1 MLNDNEVGAL
11 EFLQTIPSGV
21 LSQFVKGE
29 VDINK
34 LLKLELSYRG
44 QDSNGK
50 WIGFNDAAK
59 HHQVSV

>member
-44 QDSNGK
+44 QDSDGK
-50 WIGFNDAAK
+50 WVGFNDAAK